1 MGAQARESRRADG
14 WGPVCRGYQ
23 VCLPDGRRGYVEDIR
38 EGGDG
43 VELLVATG
51 LFARR
56 RLTVTADE
64 IEAILPGAYRI
75 VVRGSDG
82 AGAPNAGS
90 DVEAVGGIVRMSTR
104 DSSLV
109 GSPRNAG

>member
-1 MGAQARESRRADG
+1 MDG

-38 EGGDG
+38 DRGDG

-56 RLTVTADE
+56 RLTVSPDE

-82 AGAPNAGS
+82 AGTSNVSGH
-90 DVEAVGGIVRMSTR
+90 VEAVGGIVRMSTR
-104 DSSLV
+104 DSSPV